1 MATITN
7 HTRRQIVLPTKI
19 TIERDATITV
29 ENIDI
34 TNRDNLPTITS
45 SVACGDLS
53 YVLDPEDDPAPA
65 EAIADPAPEM
75 AADTTTKPPDKTPAK
90 GLK

>member
-7 HTRRQIVLPTKI
+7 HTRRQIVLPTKV

-29 ENIDI
+29 ENGDI
-34 TNRDNLPTITS
+34 LNRDNLPTITS
-45 SVACGDLS
+45 SVACGDMS
-53 YVLDPEDDPAPA
+53 YVLDPEED
-65 EAIADPAPEM
+65 APEP
-75 AADTTTKPPDKTPAK
+75 AVITAPTAVEATPETTDKTPAK